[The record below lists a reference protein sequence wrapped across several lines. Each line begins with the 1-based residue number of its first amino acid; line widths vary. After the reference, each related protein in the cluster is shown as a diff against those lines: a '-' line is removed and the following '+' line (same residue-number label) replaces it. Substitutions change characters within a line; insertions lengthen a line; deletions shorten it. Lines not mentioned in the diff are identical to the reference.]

1 MDSTSIIT
9 QVSREDEL
17 LNTFPASEKGKQVA
31 LQVVVSKM
39 ALKCWYAKAPACFSA
54 IYAQLR
60 CVCDNQFMFLGFI
73 RCLECVFLLSGVVLS
88 LAYFDRS

>member
-54 IYAQLR
+54 RYAKLQR
-60 CVCDNQFMFLGFI
+60 VCDNQFTFLGFI
-73 RCLECVFLLSGVVLS
+73 ACVECGTLLSSLVLS
-88 LAYFDRS
+88 LAYFDSS